1 MQFLVF
7 QVSSQE
13 VPPQAVGAA
22 EEVIKVEIDKNTYL
36 VLMSVRLWRFKCGGQ
51 KIGRWTKNK

>member
-1 MQFLVF
+1 
-7 QVSSQE
+7 VSSQE